1 MAIQTQTTAEFSKSL
16 GRLYGIYTGGF
27 LAFIIFIAVIE
38 QMGVPNRVLG
48 YLFVFFTLAVY
59 AIIGVATR
67 TAQVSEY
74 YVAGRRVP
82 AFYNGMATGADWM
95 SAASFVGMAGSLF
108 LLGYDGLAWVLGWT
122 GGFVLVSILVGP
134 YLRKF
139 GAYTVPDFLAFRYGG
154 NFARFLGVIVLVCCS
169 FTYVTAQIFGTGII
183 ASRFLGMQF
192 EIAVFVGLVGI
203 LLCAM
208 LGGMRAVTWTQ
219 IAQYIVLIVAYLVP
233 IVILSTQ
240 RYGIPLPEFT
250 YGQAIAEITA
260 REQQLVKDG
269 LAVLCT
275 KEACGAGTL
284 RPHLQPFMN
293 YTALNFFG
301 IIFCMM
307 VGTAS
312 LPHIL
317 MRYFTTPSVREARVS
332 VGWSLFFIFLLYFS
346 APAYAAFSKL
356 EVYTNIIGRS
366 LQDIRPWLFTWG
378 ELGLIQIC
386 GKNAPSLQAVIDAC
400 KAIPNHPGVLRF
412 QDFVINTDVIV
423 LSTPEI
429 AGLPYVIS
437 GLVAAGG
444 LAAALSTADGLLLA
458 IANALS
464 HDIYY
469 KMIQPLRPVG
479 RSTVIFLILA
489 AIVGAVF
496 WFLPGPGPY
505 GIQLRWWVLGLGFI
519 PPIVVMPFWLG
530 MNDVTKRLTVARVL
544 LLYVAATSAA
554 LASTR
559 PSDILAMVGWAFSL
573 AMAGNFPAITM
584 GIWWKRTTTAGAI
597 CGIIAGWALCLFY
610 LVVSRYFPQFGVTY
624 AGMSSLLNPETG
636 KALIDVGKLMADPQ
650 WMNQWP
656 ALATNPMANRVGWF
670 DLNNINCGLLGM
682 PLGFLVIY
690 VVSLVTKRPSA
701 EMEALI
707 DEIRKPRGNTVL
719 EEKTA

>member
-1 MAIQTQTTAEFSKSL
+1 M
-16 GRLYGIYTGGF
+16 YTGGF
-27 LAFIIFIAVIE
+27 LAFIIFIAIIE
-38 QMGVPNRVLG
+38 QLGVPNRFLG

-108 LLGYDGLAWVLGWT
+108 LQGYDGLAWVLGWT
-122 GGFVLVSILVGP
+122 GGYVLVSILVGP

-154 NFARFLGVIVLVCCS
+154 NFARFLGVVVLVCCS

-183 ASRFLGMQF
+183 ASRFLGMPF
-192 EIAVFVGLVGI
+192 EIAVFVGLSGI
-203 LLCAM
+203 LLCSM

-233 IVILSTQ
+233 IIILSTKK
-240 RYGIPLPEFT
+240 YGVPIPEFT
-250 YGQAIAEITA
+250 YGFAIQDITA

-275 KEACGAGTL
+275 PANCAPGTL
-284 RPHLQPFMN
+284 KPHIQPF
-293 YTALNFFG
+293 TTWSPLNFFG
-301 IIFCMM
+301 IILCMM

-317 MRYFTTPSVREARVS
+317 MRYFTTPSVREARQS
-332 VGWSLFFIFLLYFS
+332 VAWSLLFIFLLYFS

-356 EVYTNIIGRS
+356 EVYTNIIGQNIS
-366 LQDIRPWLFTWG
+366 ALKPWLFTWG
-378 ELGLIQIC
+378 ELGLIQVC
-386 GKNAPSLQAVIDAC
+386 GKAAANLDAVVAAC
-400 KAIPNHPGVLRF
+400 KAIPGHAGVVRF

-469 KMIQPLRPVG
+469 KMIQPLRPAG
-479 RSTVIFLILA
+479 RSTVIVLILA
-489 AIVGAVF
+489 VIVGAVA
-496 WFLPGPGPY
+496 WFYGGPGPY
-505 GIQLRWWVLGLGFI
+505 GIAMRWWILGIGVL
-519 PPIVVMPFWLG
+519 PPLAALPFWFSAS
-530 MNDVTKRLTVARVL
+530 DVAKRLIVARIL
-544 LLYVAATSAA
+544 LLYVAATAAA

-573 AMAGNFPAITM
+573 AMAGNFPAIVM
-584 GIWWKRTTTAGAI
+584 GIWWKRTTTTAAI
-597 CGIIAGWALCLFY
+597 CGILAGWGICLFY
-610 LVVSRYFPQFGVTY
+610 LVTSRYFPQMGVNY
-624 AGMSSLLNPETG
+624 FGMSSLLNPETG
-636 KALIDVGKLMADPQ
+636 KALVDVARVMADPK
-650 WMNQWP
+650 WLADVP
-656 ALATNPMANRVGWF
+656 ASAANPMANRVGWF

-690 VVSLVTKRPSA
+690 VVSLMGKPPA
-701 EMEALI
+701 KEMQDMI
-707 DEIRKPRGNTVL
+707 DEIRKPRGRTIL
-719 EEKTA
+719 EEKTS

>member
-1 MAIQTQTTAEFSKSL
+1 MASQSAATAAFSKTL
-16 GRLYGIYTGGF
+16 GRLYGIYTGAF
-27 LAFIIFIAVIE
+27 LAFIIFIAIIE
-38 QMGVPNRVLG
+38 QLGVPNRVLG

-59 AIIGVATR
+59 AVIGVATR
-67 TAQVSEY
+67 TAEVSEY

-169 FTYVTAQIFGTGII
+169 FTYVTAQIFGTGLI

-233 IVILSTQ
+233 IVILSTKK
-240 RYGIPLPEFT
+240 YGIPIPELT
-250 YGQAIAEITA
+250 YGLAIEEITA
-260 REQQLVKDG
+260 REQQLVKEG
-269 LAVLCT
+269 LAVLCN
-275 KEACGAGTL
+275 KEACPAGTL
-284 RPHLQPFMN
+284 RPHIQPFMN
-293 YTALNFFG
+293 YTPLNFFG

-317 MRYFTTPSVREARVS
+317 MRYFTTPSVREARQS
-332 VGWSLFFIFLLYFS
+332 VAWSLLFIFLLYFS

-356 EVYTNIIGRS
+356 EVYTNIIGR
-366 LQDIRPWLFTWG
+366 DVAAIRPWLFNWG

-386 GKNAPSLQAVIDAC
+386 GKNAPSLEAVIAAC
-400 KAIPNHPGVLRF
+400 KAIPGHMGVIRF

-464 HDIYY
+464 HDIYF
-469 KMIQPLRPVG
+469 KMIQPLRPAG
-479 RSTVIFLILA
+479 RSTVIVVLLA
-489 AIVGAVF
+489 VIVAAVV
-496 WFLPGPGPY
+496 WFMPGPGPY
-505 GIQLRWWVLGLGFI
+505 GIQWRWWVLGLGVI
-519 PPIVVMPFWLG
+519 PPIAM
-530 MNDVTKRLTVARVL
+530 
-544 LLYVAATSAA
+544 AA
-554 LASTR
+554 LLGQ
-559 PSDILAMVGWAFSL
+559 DE
-573 AMAGNFPAITM
+573 
-584 GIWWKRTTTAGAI
+584 
-597 CGIIAGWALCLFY
+597 
-610 LVVSRYFPQFGVTY
+610 RY
-624 AGMSSLLNPETG
+624 
-636 KALIDVGKLMADPQ
+636 
-650 WMNQWP
+650 
-656 ALATNPMANRVGWF
+656 R
-670 DLNNINCGLLGM
+670 
-682 PLGFLVIY
+682 
-690 VVSLVTKRPSA
+690 
-701 EMEALI
+701 EAL
-707 DEIRKPRGNTVL
+707 DRGAHPAAVRGGDLGSARLDQAVGHSGHGGLGVL
-719 EEKTA
+719 AGHGR